1 MTRFAAGQVITI
13 FRSRLR
19 DDAAP
24 GYHETADEMLAL
36 AREVPGFVDFKSF
49 HADDGERV
57 SLVTFDGPEAQRAW
71 REHVAHREAQRRGR
85 ADWYA
90 AYSLQVG
97 GCTTAHE
104 FEHPPAG

>member
-36 AREVPGFVDFKSF
+36 AQQVPGFVDYKFF
-49 HADDGERV
+49 HAEDGERV
-57 SLVTFDGPEAQRAW
+57 SLVTFDGPASQQAW
-71 REHVAHREAQRRGR
+71 REHVAHRDAQRRGR
-85 ADWYA
+85 TDWYA
-90 AYSLQVG
+90 DYSIQVG
-97 GCTTAHE
+97 DCTVAHE
-104 FEHPPAG
+104 WER